1 MLRAAQIVYK
11 LQVHRYNGGDLREA
25 ALLRD
30 LDPDNRAQPAL
41 EVLLLRRVAGDLER
55 AEENA
60 VVAILDPC
68 LIGKRAVKDEAVVS
82 VLLLG
87 LRKSIDQSGSIA
99 LRRDF

>member
-41 EVLLLRRVAGDLER
+41 EVLLLRRVAGDLEGTQKDTVGAIRNRRPVRKLR
-55 AEENA
+55 A
-60 VVAILDPC
+60 
-68 LIGKRAVKDEAVVS
+68 G
-82 VLLLG
+82 
-87 LRKSIDQSGSIA
+87 
-99 LRRDF
+99 